1 MRNARLSYRALAVTT
16 CSLVAAGTFIAPA
29 PATALTLH
37 TAVAASST
45 DASPAAPNFSVP
57 GGSYD
62 APVNVKLNA
71 AKGETVRYTT
81 DGTIPTKSSKASG
94 NSSISISENTN
105 LTAVAFKGNLA
116 GVPRSVGYFIDS
128 GAQPKASFMIMSDV
142 HIGNYESDRLNWA
155 GYFDTIGEVLG
166 APDAILS
173 NGDMINDNWNGKGK
187 DHQIT
192 ARIFEENLKRKGME
206 DTEVFMSYGNHDAT
220 VGELRAGYPASW
232 FPDKGAGYYRTEVK
246 GVPLITVNT
255 ENYSSGQ
262 SAWLKEELA
271 KIGAEAKY
279 KNLPVIVQGHRPI
292 SGTVMDG
299 QQSSNAQLGKDL
311 AQFPRAIYFSG
322 HSHLNLN
329 DPRAI
334 HQKDFTAVN
343 EGSSSYIEI
352 DHGYQMIDATGAL
365 ANRFETPTAQAVA
378 VEVYEGRTVIK
389 RVNLN
394 ADWHD
399 IYTDGKW
406 SANFKPPFF
415 SSGTLAG
422 ENWAVST
429 KGTDAQVREAFV
441 HTDAN
446 RNKTA
451 PFWNEKKPVQ
461 GVTLGDGRLGL
472 KISQAQDDEM
482 VHHYRITVSDSKTEN
497 VFLNTKVANRFDVVP
512 AATSLEVPLAV
523 QRDGR
528 SFDVQV
534 TAVDAQGN
542 TSKSFFAEIR

>member
-1 MRNARLSYRALAVTT
+1 MRTSRLSYRALAVAT
-16 CSLVAAGTFIAPA
+16 CSMIAAGTLAAPA
-29 PATALTLH
+29 L
-37 TAVAASST
+37 ASSQPPT
-45 DASPAAPNFSVP
+45 ANKVQETPAAPTFSVP

-62 APVNVKLNA
+62 GPIRVKLRA
-71 AKGETVRYTT
+71 AQGETVRYTT
-81 DGTIPTKSSKASG
+81 DGTIPSKSSKASG
-94 NSSISISENTN
+94 NSSILISADTN
-105 LTAVAFKGNLA
+105 LTAIAFKGNQP

-128 GAQPKASFMIMSDV
+128 KEQPKASFMIMSDV
-142 HIGNYESDRLNWA
+142 HIGNYDSDKLNWA

-192 ARIFEENLKRKGME
+192 SRIFQENMKRKGMD
-206 DTEVFMSYGNHDAT
+206 DTEVFLSYGNHDAT
-220 VGELRAGYPASW
+220 LAELREGYPQGW
-232 FPDKGAGYYRTEVK
+232 FPDTGGGYYRAEVQ
-246 GVPLITVNT
+246 GVPTITVNT
-255 ENYSSGQ
+255 ENYSSAQ
-262 SAWLKEELA
+262 STWLTEQLTE
-271 KIGAEAKY
+271 IGANATY
-279 KNLPVIVQGHRPI
+279 DDLPVIVQGHRPI

-299 QQSSNAQLGKDL
+299 QQSSNAKLGQDL
-311 AQFPRAIYFSG
+311 AKFPRAIYFSG

-329 DPRAI
+329 DPRSI
-334 HQKDFTAVN
+334 HQKNFTAVN

-352 DHGYQMIDATGAL
+352 DHGYQMLDAAGEL
-365 ANRFETPTAQAVA
+365 ANRFETPTAQGVA

-399 IYTDGKW
+399 IYTNGTW

-422 ENWAVST
+422 SSWNVST
-429 KGTDAQVREAFV
+429 AGNDDQVREAFV

-451 PFWNEKKPVQ
+451 PFWEVKNPVQ
-461 GVTLGDGRLGL
+461 GVDLSDGRLGL
-472 KISQAQDDEM
+472 KIAQAKDDEM
-482 VHHYRITVSDSKTEN
+482 VHHYRVVVAEKDTDEVVLS
-497 VFLNTKVANRFDVVP
+497 TKLANRFDVVP
-512 AATSLEVPLAV
+512 APTSVQVPV
-523 QRDGR
+523 PVPRDGKTYL
-528 SFDVQV
+528 VQV

-542 TSKSFFAEIR
+542 TSKTFATDIR